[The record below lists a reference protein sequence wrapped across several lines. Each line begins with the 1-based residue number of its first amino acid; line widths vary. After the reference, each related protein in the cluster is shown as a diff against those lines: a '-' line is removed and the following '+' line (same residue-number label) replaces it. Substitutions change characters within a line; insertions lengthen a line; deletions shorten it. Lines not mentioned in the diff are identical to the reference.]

1 MGFVLRKFS
10 GALIFLAEMEE
21 LFNISSKAD
30 ACFRLV
36 EFPTLGS
43 KVESNE

>member
-10 GALIFLAEMEE
+10 GAVIFLAEMEE

-30 ACFRLV
+30 AYFRLV
-36 EFPTLGS
+36 EFPTLGL